1 MLAREKRGHAG
12 LTADQIFESVE
23 EYALCDHTLRGTQ
36 IQEKLPVAALAMQDD
51 ERPSALRPFS
61 FPQLCCPQ
69 CTVLQ
74 IKHFLRSFNGGFC
87 TYPITIPPISGD
99 MLWAASEDLER
110 WGPERLENG
119 LASQRS

>member
-1 MLAREKRGHAG
+1 MQVSPPTKVLKVLRNTRCV
-12 LTADQIFESVE
+12 T
-23 EYALCDHTLRGTQ
+23 TLQGAIRL
-36 IQEKLPVAALAMQDD
+36 QEKLPVAALAMQDD
-51 ERPSALRPFS
+51 ELPSALRPFS

-69 CTVLQ
+69 YTGLQ

-87 TYPITIPPISGD
+87 TYPIIIPPISGG